1 MNVNLLTID
10 SNLAA
15 VANAGSLSSKSDSA
29 NKSDRFAISL
39 KEEKQPVQSHE
50 KLTSYNIEEKVRNNK
65 KPLVDSSPELTQS
78 INKKQKSE
86 KSTKTDDKT
95 GLKEQSVIS
104 GFIKNQSVI
113 QSRLAES
120 SIAVEQNKEAAP
132 TKSDVK
138 SSHQLAQII
147 TNIQN
152 NKSASFTGNAVKSTE
167 IKVLHTT
174 EKEQLGIKTVPSA
187 KSNGQNGSKAMS
199 SELPKITPAA
209 SNQPET
215 TGKNDKTA
223 VSAKTIFLNQK
234 QNGKE
239 LSIEASKKSD
249 ENTSTPSAKPSKMT
263 TPLMIVRDKTSETGH
278 NSNTIDL
285 EKLQLNAKTDARTK
299 ISQNNTN
306 MNSNMSDSLHKESLY
321 SGNNHS
327 GHQGAQ
333 KINAEAVQ
341 VIAGQTK
348 EQSSSNSNKNSSQ
361 GFEQII
367 SQSNSQTLITEQTP
381 VSTKNATTTNLSGRS
396 LSDAS
401 ADIGKQILESVQK
414 SISQQSTDHQ
424 ITVRLNPPELGKVL
438 IRFQQ
443 QDAELTGLMEVNKTQ
458 TRLEIEQSLPQII
471 RNLADCG
478 IHIKRLEVM
487 LSNEQQQGQ
496 GTLGNHSLQ
505 SGGYQQQ
512 HSTNPG
518 AAGNDS
524 LLSQSNEWLTNN
536 DSYENPSELQGAL
549 LTEGSINILI

>member
-1 MNVNLLTID
+1 
-10 SNLAA
+10 
-15 VANAGSLSSKSDSA
+15 
-29 NKSDRFAISL
+29 
-39 KEEKQPVQSHE
+39 
-50 KLTSYNIEEKVRNNK
+50 
-65 KPLVDSSPELTQS
+65 
-78 INKKQKSE
+78 
-86 KSTKTDDKT
+86 
-95 GLKEQSVIS
+95 
-104 GFIKNQSVI
+104 
-113 QSRLAES
+113 
-120 SIAVEQNKEAAP
+120 
-132 TKSDVK
+132 
-138 SSHQLAQII
+138 
-147 TNIQN
+147 
-152 NKSASFTGNAVKSTE
+152 
-167 IKVLHTT
+167 
-174 EKEQLGIKTVPSA
+174 
-187 KSNGQNGSKAMS
+187 
-199 SELPKITPAA
+199 
-209 SNQPET
+209 
-215 TGKNDKTA
+215 
-223 VSAKTIFLNQK
+223 
-234 QNGKE
+234 
-239 LSIEASKKSD
+239 
-249 ENTSTPSAKPSKMT
+249 
-263 TPLMIVRDKTSETGH
+263 
-278 NSNTIDL
+278 
-285 EKLQLNAKTDARTK
+285 
-299 ISQNNTN
+299 